1 VASAHDDRVV
11 VVWAPVPSDVTS
23 LVDLLDRVEHA
34 RLNELRVEAER
45 RRYVA
50 AHALLRLVV
59 AEMTDRSAYDLAFV
73 ATCPACGGPH
83 GKPALAATGEEGL
96 HVNLSH
102 AGDRVVVAVTRAGPV
117 GIDVERHDATLFE
130 GFDDIALST
139 AERAGI
145 ARLPPRSLAA
155 ARAQSWVRK
164 EAILKAT
171 GQGLTVPLSDVEVS
185 APDEPARLLAWR
197 DSPVPVAAVH
207 VDDIEVGDAHSAA
220 VALIGDSTVL
230 RVVTSNGGD
239 MLHRHELSRSA
250 WAGPRV
256 RR

>member
-1 VASAHDDRVV
+1 VASEHDNRVV

-23 LVDLLDRVEHA
+23 LLDLLDRAERA
-34 RLNELRVEAER
+34 RLSELRVEAER

-59 AEMTDRSAYDLAFV
+59 AETTGRSAYDLAFDS
-73 ATCPACGGPH
+73 TCPACGGPH
-83 GKPALAATGEEGL
+83 GKPVLADAGQGGP
-96 HVNLSH
+96 HVSLSH

-117 GIDVERHDATLFE
+117 GVDVERHDATLFD

-145 ARLPPRSLAA
+145 ARLPTRRLAA
-155 ARAQSWVRK
+155 ARARSWVRK

-171 GQGLTVPLSDVEVS
+171 GHGLTVPLSDVEVS
-185 APDEPARLLAWR
+185 APNEPARLLAWR

-207 VDDIEVGDAHSAA
+207 VDDIEVGDDHSAA
-220 VALIGDSTVL
+220 VALVGTKTVP
-230 RVVTSNGGD
+230 RVVTRNGGD
-239 MLHRHELSRSA
+239 LLRVHEMS
-250 WAGPRV
+250 
-256 RR
+256 